1 MVEAEMLL
9 KFSISIEILESAKNF
24 SVASQYKDINIIL
37 LVEHINDIKFSYQL
51 FANKFQSS
59 IENIFELPRV
69 KKVLTQIVHNEKV
82 STFIRV

>member
-24 SVASQYKDINIIL
+24 SLASQYKDINIIL